1 MATTYPAGVSGEQR
15 ERGGRAAGGCHQ
27 VDPGGRRVDA
37 AGLMDAVHPIAE
49 VLSKAAGGDFPT
61 VDGAWQRVE
70 PWRPGVE
77 GVVAFTG
84 HAYLAVD
91 DDVSDGTLDS
101 LSPDGFGGASNPRL
115 VSRLAGTGWIDA
127 LDLILV
133 ARGAGGEPALVPRS
147 DLRNHPRAQH
157 ATSVRSDVTTF
168 GYAAPDDH
176 TLVTLSTGLG
186 GLPEVGLET
195 DPSKDHVGT
204 DVVRDALTLIDEG
217 DVVVAACAP
226 GNARAL
232 RAFLAA
238 GFEPVASVQ
247 LWRPER

>member
-1 MATTYPAGVSGEQR
+1 MDLAGR
-15 ERGGRAAGGCHQ
+15 
-27 VDPGGRRVDA
+27 PGDA
-37 AGLMDAVHPIAE
+37 AGLMDDVHPIGE
-49 VLSKAAGGDFPT
+49 VLSRAAGGDFPA
-61 VDGAWQRVE
+61 VDGGWRRVE

-91 DDVSDGTLDS
+91 DEISDGTLS
-101 LSPDGFGGASNPRL
+101 ALGPDGFGGASNPRL
-115 VSRLAGTGWIDA
+115 VSRLAGSGWIDA
-127 LDLILV
+127 LDIVLV
-133 ARGAGGEPALVPRS
+133 ARGIGGEPALVPRS
-147 DLRNHPRAQH
+147 DLRNHPRAEH
-157 ATSVRSDVTTF
+157 ATSVRSDVATY

-186 GLPEVGLET
+186 GLLELGLET
-195 DPSKDHVGT
+195 DPAKEHAGA
-204 DVVRDALTLIDEG
+204 DVVRDALTLVAQDE
-217 DVVVAACAP
+217 VVVAACAP

-232 RAFLAA
+232 RAFLSA

>member
-1 MATTYPAGVSGEQR
+1 MDPDGR
-15 ERGGRAAGGCHQ
+15 ERDA
-27 VDPGGRRVDA
+27 PGW
-37 AGLMDAVHPIAE
+37 MDGVHPIAE

-61 VDGAWQRVE
+61 VDGGWQRVE

-84 HAYLAVD
+84 RAYLAVD
-91 DDVSDGTLDS
+91 DDVSDGTLVS
-101 LSPDGFGGASNPRL
+101 LGPDGFGGASNPRL
-115 VSRLAGTGWIDA
+115 VSRLAGSGWIDA
-127 LDLILV
+127 LDIVLV
-133 ARGAGGEPALVPRS
+133 ARGTGGEPTLVPRS
-147 DLRNHPRAQH
+147 DLRNHPRAEH
-157 ATSVRSDVTTF
+157 ATSVRSSVTTF

-186 GLPEVGLET
+186 GLPEVGVET
-195 DPSKDHVGT
+195 DPGKDHVGA
-204 DVVRDALTLIDEG
+204 DLVRDALTLLPEG
-217 DVVVAACAP
+217 EVVVAACAP

-232 RAFLAA
+232 RAFLSA

>member
-1 MATTYPAGVSGEQR
+1 
-15 ERGGRAAGGCHQ
+15 
-27 VDPGGRRVDA
+27 
-37 AGLMDAVHPIAE
+37 MDAVHPIAE
-49 VLSKAAGGDFPT
+49 VLSNAAGGDFPA
-61 VDGAWQRVE
+61 VDGSWQRIE

-77 GVVAFTG
+77 GVIAFTG

-91 DDVSDGTLDS
+91 DDVSDGTLVS
-101 LSPDGFGGASNPRL
+101 LGPDGYGGASNPRV
-115 VSRLAGTGWIDA
+115 VSRLAGRGWIDA
-127 LDLILV
+127 LDIVLV
-133 ARGAGGEPALVPRS
+133 ARGTGGEPTLVPRS

-157 ATSVRSDVTTF
+157 ATSVRSDVATF

-186 GLPEVGLET
+186 GLPEVGVEM
-195 DPSKDHVGT
+195 DPAKDHGGGHL
-204 DVVRDALTLIDEG
+204 VRDALTLVPEG

-232 RAFLAA
+232 RAFLSA

>member
-1 MATTYPAGVSGEQR
+1 M
-15 ERGGRAAGGCHQ
+15 
-27 VDPGGRRVDA
+27 DPGGRRVDS

-84 HAYLAVD
+84 HAYLAVE
-91 DDVSDGTLDS
+91 DDVSDGTLVS

-127 LDLILV
+127 LDIILV

-147 DLRNHPRAQH
+147 DLRNHPRAEH

>member
-1 MATTYPAGVSGEQR
+1 
-15 ERGGRAAGGCHQ
+15 
-27 VDPGGRRVDA
+27 
-37 AGLMDAVHPIAE
+37 MDAVHPIAE
-49 VLSKAAGGDFPT
+49 VLSNAAGGDFPA
-61 VDGAWQRVE
+61 VDGSWQRIE

-77 GVVAFTG
+77 GVIAFTG

-91 DDVSDGTLDS
+91 DDVSDGTLVS
-101 LSPDGFGGASNPRL
+101 LGPDGYGGASSPRV
-115 VSRLAGTGWIDA
+115 VSRLAGSGWIDA
-127 LDLILV
+127 LDIVLV
-133 ARGAGGEPALVPRS
+133 ARGTGGEPTLVPRS

-157 ATSVRSDVTTF
+157 ATSVRSDVATF

-186 GLPEVGLET
+186 GLPEVGVEM
-195 DPSKDHVGT
+195 DPAKDHGGGHL
-204 DVVRDALTLIDEG
+204 VRDALTLVPED

-232 RAFLAA
+232 RAFLSA